1 MVVDAWSVVK
11 ITVIFLLRAVTLTVN
26 TAATGSSE
34 SRAFS
39 RSKFTVIVALLVIV
53 ASTSGSKVTIPLKP
67 PSDAVSGDA
76 AAESVEVASRF
87 KLVGDVSVSES
98 ARSAVTI
105 LSPTVGITLGLA
117 ACTPTEA
124 AAGAVAAAALESIVP
139 TASKSVFTIT
149 VGRATVVE
157 WTSVPSSE
165 SMVTSLRSTTALWSI
180 VAIALELAVVASESA
195 AATVSDTITFES
207 ITIIES
213 IVVIAFESTAAPAA
227 KPVIPAASE
236 STAASEIFSEAIAA
250 ISSEPIVATTYESMV
265 SIVLKLAVVVSIAV
279 TTSRAAAAAVTA
291 YEPIVVVSESLAV
304 FNSMAVIFSE

>member
-11 ITVIFLLRAVTLTVN
+11 ITVICLLRAVTLAVN

-34 SRAFS
+34 SRAFC
-39 RSKFTVIVALLVIV
+39 RSKFIMIIALLAIV

-67 PSDAVSGDA
+67 PSDAVSDT
-76 AAESVEVASRF
+76 AAESVEAASRS

-105 LSPTVGITLGLA
+105 LSEPTVCITLGLA
-117 ACTPTEA
+117 ACTPIEA
-124 AAGAVAAAALESIVP
+124 VAGVVAAAALESIVP

-165 SMVTSLRSTTALWSI
+165 SMVASLRSTTALWSFA
-180 VAIALELAVVASESA
+180 AIALELAIVASESA
-195 AATVSDTITFES
+195 AATVSDTVTSES

-213 IVVIAFESTAAPAA
+213 IVVLAFESTAAPAA

-236 STAASEIFSEAIAA
+236 STAASEIFSAAIVA
-250 ISSEPIVATTYESMV
+250 ISSEPIVATYESMV
-265 SIVLKLAVVVSIAV
+265 SIVLKLAVVVSIVV
-279 TTSRAAAAAVTA
+279 TTSRAAAASVTA
-291 YEPIVVVSESLAV
+291 YGPIVESLAV
-304 FNSMAVIFSE
+304 FNSIAVIFSE